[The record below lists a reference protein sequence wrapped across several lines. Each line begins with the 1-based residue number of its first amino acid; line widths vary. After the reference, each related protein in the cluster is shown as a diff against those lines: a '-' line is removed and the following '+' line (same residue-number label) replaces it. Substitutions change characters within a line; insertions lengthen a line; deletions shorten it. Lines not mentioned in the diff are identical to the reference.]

1 MRKISIATL
10 ADGAVIERADYQLQ
24 RALEDIQ
31 DPNTSAETVRE
42 VVIKLRLKPS
52 VDRTDA
58 IVSIQTSAKL
68 AAMKPRDV
76 QISLSSA
83 VAAEF
88 AQQESIRFDKS

>member
-1 MRKISIATL
+1 VKKISIASL
-10 ADGAVIERADYQLQ
+10 DGGAVIERADYQLQ
-24 RALEDIQ
+24 RAIEDIQ
-31 DPNTSAETVRE
+31 DPNTAAETVRE

-76 QISLSSA
+76 QVNLSGA
-83 VAAEF
+83 TAAEF
-88 AQQESIRFDKS
+88 TQQESIRFEKS